1 MSFMIFS
8 GCGMLS
14 REQATMAR
22 DTMIG
27 ANEIAGG
34 ERQNQCV

>member
-1 MSFMIFS
+1 MAS
-8 GCGMLS
+8 GMPS
-14 REQATMAR
+14 RREATMTC

-34 ERQNQCV
+34 ERQNQSVL